1 MNPSLLPLSI
11 YGEGAGGE
19 ETSLANTP
27 KNFFIYLTKYKD
39 MTKQYLGE
47 FEELVLTLVAALHED
62 AYGASIA
69 DEIETRR
76 KREVNLSAVHI
87 TLYRLEDKGYIKSSL
102 GGGTKERGGRRKRIY
117 TITPAGMAMLRT
129 MKEARVDL
137 WKMVPQL
144 KLTTGLNLLV
154 ISAYLFD
161 SLSNQLL

>member
-1 MNPSLLPLSI
+1 
-11 YGEGAGGE
+11 
-19 ETSLANTP
+19 
-27 KNFFIYLTKYKD
+27 

-47 FEELVLTLVAALHED
+47 FEELVLTLVAALREE
-62 AYGASIA
+62 AYGAAIS

-76 KREVNLSAVHI
+76 KREVNLSAVHV

-117 TITPAGMAMLRT
+117 TVTNAGMAILRT

-144 KLTTGLNLLV
+144 KLTTGFNLLV
-154 ISAYLFD
+154 ISWYLLESFR
-161 SLSNQLL
+161 LSSNHFI